1 MLQDWNDGLI
11 GNNPGTISGLAKRES
26 LARVM
31 VRAFRP
37 VYARRRQQDE
47 LASAA

>member
-1 MLQDWNDGLI
+1 VLQDWEHGFV
-11 GNNPGTISGLAKRES
+11 GNNPGTVSGLAKRAS

-37 VYARRRQQDE
+37 IQARRLHEE
-47 LASAA
+47 LATAA

>member
-1 MLQDWNDGLI
+1 VLQDWNDGLI
-11 GNNPGTISGLAKRES
+11 GNNPGIVSGLAKRES

-37 VYARRRQQDE
+37 VYARRRQQE